1 MKHRALLIVAGLVGA
16 ATLAASLSVAAA
28 GTSRPASHATP
39 TKSAAIAPPAVPN
52 AAAIKANADSDVLEQ
67 PGLNVNQAEFNLN
80 QPGALESIM
89 HGEKCGTLV
98 HDMEEPQWDVR

>member
-52 AAAIKANADSDVLEQ
+52 AAAIKAKYDPTNLFR
-67 PGLNVNQAEFNLN
+67 VNHNIRPLA
-80 QPGALESIM
+80 AA
-89 HGEKCGTLV
+89 V
-98 HDMEEPQWDVR
+98 